1 MNNNQEMKLY
11 QLNFPGMNLPS
22 EEQVLHSTTKV
33 TPTNAI
39 AAFCAEC
46 SASPAAC
53 TKSDCKLWNHRPCKR
68 KKKKDG
74 RYEIT

>member
-1 MNNNQEMKLY
+1 MKLY
-11 QLNFPGMNLPS
+11 QQNSPGMNLPC
-22 EEQVLHSTTKV
+22 EEHVLHSAPKV

-53 TKSDCKLWNHRPCKR
+53 TKAMESPTRQEQS
-68 KKKKDG
+68 KKVK
-74 RYEIT
+74 I